1 MDNYS
6 KFDDINAVLKKAKT
20 SLDLIEKKYNESL
33 HDQEISSELLVEIKD
48 YLGNLR
54 SALDY
59 LRNKVSKYNFPIC
72 KTEKEFE
79 NATTDL
85 NDDLKI
91 VIKKWQPFQNNQWI
105 EKFNILNNK
114 SKHITLI
121 PQKRKE
127 HQTMIAKTEHVS
139 VTMPINNPNFSV
151 HQGDGCQVF
160 LGGVPVKFTNQGI
173 VPLASGLEREI
184 TTWISFEFEHENLP
198 NGILALPFLKE
209 CFDKITKMI
218 TEIEVLIKQ

>member
-1 MDNYS
+1 MEKYS
-6 KFDDINAVLKKAKT
+6 KFNDINAVLKKAKT
-20 SLDLIEKKYNESL
+20 TLDFIEKKYNGAL
-33 HDQEISSELLVEIKD
+33 HDQEISAELLVEIKD

-85 NDDLKI
+85 NDDLKNA
-91 VIKKWQPFQNNQWI
+91 IKKWQPFQNNQWI
-105 EKFNILNNK
+105 EWFNTLNNK

-127 HQTMIAKTEHVS
+127 DVRVKVSSPNNGGSVNWGSGVTFGGGVSVMGVPIDPQTQMPVPNNIVKTEKTIWV
-139 VTMPINNPNFSV
+139 
-151 HQGDGCQVF
+151 
-160 LGGVPVKFTNQGI
+160 
-173 VPLASGLEREI
+173 
-184 TTWISFEFEHENLP
+184 SFEFEHENIP
-198 NGILALPFLKE
+198 NGISALPFLKG
-209 CFDKITKMI
+209 CFEKITNMI

>member
-6 KFDDINAVLKKAKT
+6 KFNDVNAVLKKAKT

-33 HDQEISSELLVEIKD
+33 HDKEISAELLVEIKD

-59 LRNKVSKYNFPIC
+59 LRSKVSKYNFPIC

-85 NDDLKI
+85 HDDLKI

-105 EKFNILNNK
+105 EWFNTLNNK

-127 HQTMIAKTEHVS
+127 DARVTVSSPNNGGSVSWGSGVTFGGGVSVMGVPIDPQTQMPVPNNIVKTEKTIWV
-139 VTMPINNPNFSV
+139 
-151 HQGDGCQVF
+151 
-160 LGGVPVKFTNQGI
+160 
-173 VPLASGLEREI
+173 
-184 TTWISFEFEHENLP
+184 SFEFEHENLP
-198 NGILALPFLKE
+198 NGISALPFLKE
-209 CFDKITKMI
+209 CFEKITNMI
-218 TEIEVLIKQ
+218 TEIEVLIKE

>member
-6 KFDDINAVLKKAKT
+6 KFTDINAVLKKAKT
-20 SLDLIEKKYNESL
+20 TLDLIEKKYNESL
-33 HDQEISSELLVEIKD
+33 HDQEVSAELLVEIKD

-91 VIKKWQPFQNNQWI
+91 AIKKWQPFQNNQWI
-105 EKFNILNNK
+105 EWFNTLNNK

-127 HQTMIAKTEHVS
+127 DVRVTVSSPNNGGSVSWGSGVTFGGGVSVMGVPIDPQTQMPVPNNIVKTEKTIWV
-139 VTMPINNPNFSV
+139 
-151 HQGDGCQVF
+151 
-160 LGGVPVKFTNQGI
+160 
-173 VPLASGLEREI
+173 
-184 TTWISFEFEHENLP
+184 SFEFEHENLP
-198 NGILALPFLKE
+198 NGISALPFLKE
-209 CFDKITKMI
+209 CFEKITNII

>member
-6 KFDDINAVLKKAKT
+6 KFNDVNAVLKKAKT
-20 SLDLIEKKYNESL
+20 TLDLVEQKYNESL
-33 HDQEISSELLVEIKD
+33 HDKEISSELLVEIKD

-54 SALDY
+54 SSLDY

-85 NDDLKI
+85 NDNLKI
-91 VIKKWQPFQNNQWI
+91 AIKKWQPFQNNQWI
-105 EKFNILNNK
+105 EWFNILNNK

-127 HQTMIAKTEHVS
+127 DIRVTVSSPNNGGSVSWGSGVTFGGGVSVMGVPIDPQTQMPIPNNIIKTEKIIWV
-139 VTMPINNPNFSV
+139 
-151 HQGDGCQVF
+151 
-160 LGGVPVKFTNQGI
+160 
-173 VPLASGLEREI
+173 
-184 TTWISFEFEHENLP
+184 SFEFEHENLP
-198 NGILALPFLKE
+198 NGISALPFLKE

-218 TEIEVLIKQ
+218 IEIEVFIK